1 LKQWADKTIDG
12 RLRGFSMEDEEERME
27 ALLRETLAY
36 IEALDADIKAQARG
50 KVSAALSTIWG
61 GA

>member
-1 LKQWADKTIDG
+1 MD
-12 RLRGFSMEDEEERME
+12 DEEERVE

-36 IEALDADIKAQARG
+36 IEALDEGIKAHARG

>member
-1 LKQWADKTIDG
+1 
-12 RLRGFSMEDEEERME
+12 MEDEEERME

>member
-1 LKQWADKTIDG
+1 
-12 RLRGFSMEDEEERME
+12 MEDEEERAE

-36 IEALDADIKAQARG
+36 IDALDANIKAHARARG